1 MIEPFPGIKH
11 LTLDC
16 SFARAIIGGENALRL
31 FIKGFNHGWPGLTEP
46 FQEEDI
52 WPKNKQPF
60 QK

>member
-16 SFARAIIGGENALRL
+16 FFARAIIGGENALRL
-31 FIKGFNHGWPGLTEP
+31 FIKGFNHDWPGFAES
-46 FQEEDI
+46 FQGEDI
-52 WPKNKQPF
+52 WPKNKHPF